1 MRFFFV
7 VFVLF
12 LIVVGVAQN
21 QKIQNDIS
29 EKRNQI
35 IQTRTKQQAEEYK
48 VYNLW
53 ISSIYKLRKN
63 GYFVKNETYPH
74 RAGIGRL
81 YPIHIEHYD
90 CEVLKPGDFTIKK
103 NTLYTIRPFKT
114 WKYDDVIRV
123 AAEL

>member
-1 MRFFFV
+1 MTKFEDAQYGIGFNRKTCMAEAV
-7 VFVLF
+7 KYTHATDHHL
-12 LIVVGVAQN
+12 VG
-21 QKIQNDIS
+21 
-29 EKRNQI
+29 
-35 IQTRTKQQAEEYK
+35 
-48 VYNLW
+48 
-53 ISSIYKLRKN
+53 YKLRKN